1 MMYKKIY
8 FLERIISGISGENLA
23 TFPCGSVTGSE
34 YPILVDLD
42 NDNESEIVCS
52 CGDSDYIPSGAMK
65 TFQSR
70 FTSRAPSRNIWN
82 QYPYFVANINNDM
95 TIPVQQTHNQVSGN
109 LPFGADNRLNA
120 FLKQAASF
128 SDTEIVS
135 PGSNIKITSI
145 SNNRNVS
152 VSPNPATENFDIS
165 LTSFYGKTNINIY
178 DLYGRLFF
186 KKEIFINQNSFSEAI
201 DSRSFPT
208 GAYFISIKDGK
219 TSNITRIIIE

>member
-1 MMYKKIY
+1 MMIFFKKKKLLFFRVAFFALKIKYIFINSFLMMYKKIY

-70 FTSRAPSRNIWN
+70 FTSWAPSRNIWN

-128 SDTEIVS
+128 RIV
-135 PGSNIKITSI
+135 
-145 SNNRNVS
+145 
-152 VSPNPATENFDIS
+152 
-165 LTSFYGKTNINIY
+165 
-178 DLYGRLFF
+178 
-186 KKEIFINQNSFSEAI
+186 
-201 DSRSFPT
+201 
-208 GAYFISIKDGK
+208 
-219 TSNITRIIIE
+219 